1 MFEKIIG
8 HEESK
13 KILIS
18 DIENAKVSHAYLFS
32 GIEGIGKKEL
42 ALEFAKLL
50 LNTDNLETCVDY
62 KYIDKLPLKR

>member
-13 KILIS
+13 KILEN
-18 DIENAKVSHAYLFS
+18 DIVNGKISHAYLFS

-42 ALEFAKLL
+42 ALEFAKEL
-50 LNTDNLETCVDY
+50 LNTENLNTCMDF
-62 KYIDKLPLKR
+62 KYIEKTA